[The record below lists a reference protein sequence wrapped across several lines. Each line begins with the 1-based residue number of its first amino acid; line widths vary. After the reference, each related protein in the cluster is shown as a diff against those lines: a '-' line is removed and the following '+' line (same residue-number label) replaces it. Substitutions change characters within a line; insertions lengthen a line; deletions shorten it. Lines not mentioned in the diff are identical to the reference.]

1 MSAPT
6 PDLLF
11 QTAIFLASACAGT
24 FWLSSATGNTVTLP
38 WRTSVKVPPEKL
50 AAHQAKWN
58 GLAAASASIA
68 ALFQGVQILY
78 NFPFLQLLHIK

>member
-11 QTAIFLASACAGT
+11 QTAIFLASTCAGI
-24 FWLSSATGNTVTLP
+24 FWMSSAYGNTVTPP
-38 WRTSVKVPPEKL
+38 WRTSVKVPPEAL

-68 ALFQGVQILY
+68 ALFQGVLILY
-78 NFPFLQLLHIK
+78 NFPLLQLLQFK